1 MSIIVVNRRL
11 FIWISWVRNLTVVIS
26 TAALAVVIYALPRYE
41 LMRQLRLSV
50 ANWSALSIHE
60 FPTMAN
66 GRRMLQQI
74 VMHLAICYVVCFFPN
89 GGSTCR
95 HQGEADCAFFF
106 ILCHLDALACPEV
119 TPAFSLYIVCR
130 TNVFIAAL
138 TSSRNSSLSPTCW
151 RSSLASGSLITF
163 CNTFFLP
170 WPKKADVW
178 SLPVI
183 TWRRMMIFA
192 TSSESMAEQLIYSF
206 LCLMSKFPWSS
217 CETYAACTYTSV
229 SSLSRITTSLLLH
242 MGANNLPKVVC

>member
-170 WPKKADVW
+170 WQRKRMCGHCQWLHGDVW
-178 SLPVI
+178 WYLQHLRRAWQSNWYTPSCVWWANSLEVHVRHMLLAH
-183 TWRRMMIFA
+183 TH
-192 TSSESMAEQLIYSF
+192 
-206 LCLMSKFPWSS
+206 LCPRCL
-217 CETYAACTYTSV
+217 E
-229 SSLSRITTSLLLH
+229 
-242 MGANNLPKVVC
+242 